1 MAGMST
7 EKEKSKKVEG
17 DEESLN
23 KYIIS
28 RSQQEMNISH
38 LSEDTPG
45 GSTDLSF
52 NDLLE
57 SAKKQSLN
65 ESSDLEDTDNSQLI

>member
-1 MAGMST
+1 MSSD
-7 EKEKSKKVEG
+7 KEKLKKIEG
-17 DEESLN
+17 DDESLN

-45 GSTDLSF
+45 DSTDSSF